1 MMEDYAPYLLK
12 ENPFPAVAIVDPKKR
27 DIRVNGEIFR
37 EEILREEVASL
48 REKIEKRT
56 SMIYVA
62 GLKFDK
68 GIGKSALIVHE
79 WRRLSNL
86 PNTTS
91 VLVRCD
97 SKDKPEDLALAIVL
111 EWHERSILWKATH
124 SLLSRFSQAREDVRV
139 SPDAIDTM
147 FNAYPTPPERV
158 PLTLYTHVTSP
169 ERFAKMFGGWAS
181 SLGNQLNSLFLEQ
194 FFSLYLTKPAE
205 LPERISR
212 FRIRGLDEID
222 MYTNLLE
229 LLFQSGFENNFVFLD
244 QLEDAI
250 MPIPAGKIG
259 EFCLGFKQMLE
270 AGIGRAVMVVTL
282 HPDSEMKLDTPAAQ
296 HLLKVAP
303 TDAAHRVDV
312 LALETTGN
320 DALELAAEYM
330 NHFRTGLPNYPTF
343 PIETEVMRY
352 IAFLQEGNMR
362 RILQQLH
369 ECLKFGASN
378 GNPVI
383 TLDYVCEH
391 HKETMGMLENPTLF
405 EEFCAK
411 VKES

>member
-1 MMEDYAPYLLK
+1 
-12 ENPFPAVAIVDPKKR
+12 
-27 DIRVNGEIFR
+27 
-37 EEILREEVASL
+37 
-48 REKIEKRT
+48 
-56 SMIYVA
+56 
-62 GLKFDK
+62 
-68 GIGKSALIVHE
+68 
-79 WRRLSNL
+79 
-86 PNTTS
+86 
-91 VLVRCD
+91 
-97 SKDKPEDLALAIVL
+97 
-111 EWHERSILWKATH
+111 
-124 SLLSRFSQAREDVRV
+124 
-139 SPDAIDTM
+139 
-147 FNAYPTPPERV
+147 
-158 PLTLYTHVTSP
+158 
-169 ERFAKMFGGWAS
+169 
-181 SLGNQLNSLFLEQ
+181 
-194 FFSLYLTKPAE
+194 
-205 LPERISR
+205 
-212 FRIRGLDEID
+212 LDEID
-222 MYTNLLE
+222 VYTNLLE

-259 EFCLGFKQMLE
+259 EFCLGFKRMLE

-378 GNPVI
+378 RNPVI

-391 HKETMGMLENPTLF
+391 HKETMGMLENPTLY

>member
-1 MMEDYAPYLLK
+1 MTEDYGPYLLK
-12 ENPFPAVAIVDPKKR
+12 ENPFPSVAIVDPKKR

-37 EEILREEVASL
+37 EKILREEVGSL
-48 REKIEKRT
+48 REKIDKRT
-56 SMIYVA
+56 NMIYVA

-79 WRRLSNL
+79 WRRLRHL

-91 VLVRCD
+91 VLVR
-97 SKDKPEDLALAIVL
+97 SNPKDKPADLALAIVSD
-111 EWHERSILWKATH
+111 WHEQSYLWKATH
-124 SLLSRFSQAREDVRV
+124 NLLSRFSQVREDARV

-147 FNAYPTPPERV
+147 FNAYPRPPERL
-158 PLTLYTHVTSP
+158 PLTLYTHVTYP
-169 ERFAKMFGGWAS
+169 ERLAKMFAGWSS
-181 SLGNQLNSLFLEQ
+181 SLGNQLNALFLEQ
-194 FFSLYLTKPAE
+194 FFNLYLTKPAE

-212 FRIRGLDEID
+212 FRIRGLDEMDI
-222 MYTNLLE
+222 YANLLE
-229 LLFQSGFENNFVFLD
+229 LLFQGGFENNFVFLD

-259 EFCLGFKQMLE
+259 EFCLGFKRMLE

-282 HPDSEMKLDTPAAQ
+282 HPDSEMKLDTQAAQ

-303 TDAAHRVDV
+303 TDTAHRVDV
-312 LALETTGN
+312 LALEATGN

-330 NHFRTGLPNYPTF
+330 NQFRTALPNYPTF
-343 PIETEVMRY
+343 PMETDVIRY

-369 ECLKFGASN
+369 ECLKFGAWN

-391 HKETMGMLENPTLF
+391 HKETMGMLKNPALY